1 MAEYKEQKIPQIQQK
16 LKAENRRLLF
26 QDESAVRLLPCIRST
41 YAPIGQ
47 TPALICDSKNKAY
60 ISISGAISPD
70 GYAYFEVREQE
81 GFKQR
86 GLTRF
91 MDNLWAD
98 AKDPLLMIWDGAP
111 SHHSKTVKA
120 YLAAQNQEYP
130 RIWLENT
137 PPYSPEL
144 NPIEQA
150 WAWLKQKMANQF
162 FETTQ
167 KLKIAVT
174 KALNEMKN
182 DKELIKSFFKHEA
195 LDCYQF
201 SI

>member
-1 MAEYKEQKIPQIQQK
+1 M
-16 LKAENRRLLF
+16 
-26 QDESAVRLLPCIRST
+26 RLLPCIKST

-47 TPALICDSKNKAY
+47 TPELFCDSKNKEY
-60 ISISGAISPD
+60 VSISGAISPD

-81 GFKQR
+81 GFKQL

-98 AKDPLLMIWDGAP
+98 AKAALLMIWDGAS
-111 SHHSKTVKA
+111 SHRSKTVKS
-120 YLAAQNQEYP
+120 YLANQNQEHP

-144 NPIEQA
+144 NPIEQV

-162 FETTQ
+162 FETTR
-167 KLKIAVT
+167 KLKMAVIEV
-174 KALNEMKN
+174 LNEMKN
-182 DKELIKSFFKHEA
+182 DKELIKSFFKHEDLA
-195 LDCYQF
+195 CYQF
-201 SI
+201 